1 MKFTD
6 RATVTGLR
14 KTSDGYLVGE
24 VRCARTGCQIYHG
37 SEIGL
42 SDAGMVTVYRP
53 EEAVFAKD
61 SMATFAGKP
70 VTVGHP
76 AEPVTADNW
85 KAHAVGDIGEE
96 IARDGEF
103 VRVPIKLMDAA
114 AIQSVQDGTREI
126 SMGYTTPM
134 EMRDGVAPDGT
145 KYQAVQTGPIR
156 INHLALVPKARGGS
170 ELRIGD
176 GADQWGAAPVI
187 ATSKKKED
195 AMSDA
200 LKTVVLGDQAAQVA
214 ADAVGTIE
222 KFKADQAKALTDAI
236 AAKDATIEEKEEEI
250 GKLKADLAAAK
261 KQIPTSDALDAL
273 VAERAAIVTDAEKLA
288 GIKDAAGTV
297 AEIRKA
303 IVAKMLGDEAVSDAS
318 DAEITGMFK
327 AVKAAG
333 AQTKD
338 AFADTMRNVAPVTDA
353 ATDAYTQMLAD
364 MQSAYRQA
372 PAKEVN

>member
-14 KTSDGYLVGE
+14 KTADGYMVGE
-24 VRCARTGCQIYHG
+24 VRCARTGCQTYHG

-42 SDAGMVTVYRP
+42 VDAGMITVYRP

-85 KAHAVGDIGEE
+85 KTHAVGDIGE
-96 IARDGEF
+96 ADRDGEF
-103 VRVPIKLMDAA
+103 VRVPIKLMAAA
-114 AIQSVQDGTREI
+114 AIQAVQDGIREI
-126 SMGYTTPM
+126 SMGYTTPL
-134 EMRDGVAPDGT
+134 EVRGGVAPDGT

-187 ATSKKKED
+187 TTSKPKGD
-195 AMSDA
+195 TMSDA

-214 ADAVGTIE
+214 ADSVGIID
-222 KFKADQAKALTDAI
+222 KFKAEQAKTLADAI
-236 AAKDATIEEKEEEI
+236 AAKDATIEEKDEEI

-261 KQIPTSDALDAL
+261 KQIPTSDALDTL
-273 VAERAAIVTDAEKLA
+273 VAERAALLADAEKLA
-288 GIKDAAGTV
+288 GIKDATGTV

-303 IVAKMLGDEAVSDAS
+303 IVANRLGDEAVADAS

-338 AFADTMRNVAPVTDA
+338 AFADTMRTVAPVKDA

-364 MQSAYRQA
+364 MQSAYKQA
-372 PAKEVN
+372 PAKEA